1 MEDNFIKIDLH
12 IHTPKSNCYKGAR
25 EDKEILNI
33 LRKAKQKEL
42 KIIALTDHNSIDGYK
57 LMLKLKGELSHEM
70 DALTKISDSE
80 QAKERVVIIKDD
92 MALFDD
98 ILILPG
104 IEFEVR
110 NGIHLLIIFN
120 SNTNIEDI
128 EEFLFNGGIRPQNF
142 GEEEPSTQSLWDIF
156 ALYEETKKYDCIVID
171 AHTDSDKGIL
181 NTIPKGSTRA
191 KCFRSPQLTAVCY
204 KNEEQK
210 EKLLSTLQTAKEY
223 KRNVPLSFVRFS
235 DAHIADS
242 VGSEVTWVNVD
253 DITFESLKNALANP
267 SEMVSTV
274 EPSTAKILDNLIK
287 LDNSFGI
294 PIIDD
299 EAEKYVER
307 LICALNNSDGGY
319 ILFGLTQTKNRVGI
333 PLQDIRPIDNEPSP
347 LTKRLSH
354 CFKNISGISL
364 TRITGYE
371 LQNNRIILSIFITK
385 GEALVNIKGD
395 GSIYAIREGSVKVL
409 TAAETELLIEEKVV
423 KNIESKIIRCLT
435 AVENDCNL
443 IKHLFSSLPIIRAFE
458 HNSVRA
464 RFSPIIAEPISLDA
478 ESIQKLGGMFTNG
491 TSRGNLFYIRENQ
504 VPRLKDTYLRYS
516 LPVFMLYNVGL
527 KSQKKE
533 TIYIVSGG
541 GVYYSRNDCP
551 FFSER
556 YPMILKLQKLHDNTS
571 YNMKFITCYL
581 KSSFL
586 LWYLKNNYDDID
598 LFQARIFNT
607 LLLPKINIKQ
617 PDHNTLVKNISNSF
631 DEIINLERQYL
642 IEVHKTKQHDKK
654 VELTVQHNSN
664 VDKIAYD
671 IDKLI
676 YKLIGLSDN
685 DIDVIESNLKVNEI
699 FLPSI

>member
-1 MEDNFIKIDLH
+1 MEDNFVKIDLH
-12 IHTPKSNCYKGAR
+12 IHTQKSNCYKGPR
-25 EDKEILNI
+25 EDNEILNI

-42 KIIALTDHNSIDGYK
+42 KIIALTDHNSIEGYK
-57 LMLKLKGELSHEM
+57 LMLKLKGELSHEI
-70 DALTKISDSE
+70 DSLSKISDSE
-80 QAKERVVIIKDD
+80 QAKERVAIIKDD

-120 SNTNIEDI
+120 NNTRIEDI

-156 ALYEETKKYDCIVID
+156 ALYEQSEKYDCIVID

-191 KCFRSPQLTAVCY
+191 KCFRSPQLAAVCY

-223 KRNVPLSFVRFS
+223 KRNIPLSFVKFS

-253 DITFESLKNALANP
+253 NITFESLKNAFTNP

-299 EAEKYVER
+299 KAEKYVER

-333 PLQDIRPIDNEPSP
+333 PLQDIRQIHNEPSP
-347 LTKRLSH
+347 LTTRLTH
-354 CFKNISGISL
+354 CFSNISGVSPPK
-364 TRITGYE
+364 ITLYE
-371 LQNNRIILSIFITK
+371 LQKNRIILSIFITK
-385 GEALVNIKGD
+385 GKSLSNIKGD

-423 KNIESKIIRCLT
+423 KNVETKIIRYLT

-458 HNSVRA
+458 NNSVRA
-464 RFSPIIAEPISLDA
+464 RFSPIISEPISLDS
-478 ESIQKLGGMFTNG
+478 ESIQKLGRMFVNG
-491 TSRGNLFYIRENQ
+491 TSKGNLYFFREAQ
-504 VPRLKDTYLRYS
+504 VPRLKNTYLRYS

-533 TIYIVSGG
+533 TIYIVPGG

-556 YPMILKLQKLHDNTS
+556 YPMIIKIQKLHDNTS

-581 KSSFL
+581 KSSFF
-586 LWYLKNNYDDID
+586 LWYLKCNYDDID
-598 LFQARIFNT
+598 FFPARIFNT
-607 LLLPKINIKQ
+607 LLLPKINIKR
-617 PDHNTLVKNISNSF
+617 PDHNNLLTNISNSF
-631 DEIINLERQYL
+631 DQIISLERQYL
-642 IEVHKTKQHDKK
+642 IEVHKTKQDEKK
-654 VELTVQHNSN
+654 LELIAQHNSN
-664 VDKIAYD
+664 VNSIAYD

-676 YKLIGLSDN
+676 YKLIGLSN
-685 DIDVIESNLKVNEI
+685 TDIDAIESNLKLNEI
-699 FLPSI
+699 FLPSV